1 MECPNGCETPLEK
14 QKSDKILYHFNEPI
28 VISNLLML
36 TCPTCGQE
44 EAINDAQPIK
54 AWTMILAT
62 SGDSMDRLIR
72 EKKFQD
78 KIGVD
83 FNDWMDWKKIM
94 DERHDS

>member
-1 MECPNGCETPLEK
+1 LDQIEVCPRCDGDYKGRGSLSRRDNKT
-14 QKSDKILYHFNEPI
+14 DI
-28 VISNLLML
+28 
-36 TCPTCGQE
+36 CPTCGQE

-94 DERHDS
+94 DERHD